1 MIVYKLKQI
10 SLIPDEYGKH
20 IVIKMITAIN
30 ENGKYIKHM
39 KIDENMLNTLK
50 DGFLLPKIPE
60 RDSINE
66 EKG

>member
-1 MIVYKLKQI
+1 
-10 SLIPDEYGKH
+10 
-20 IVIKMITAIN
+20 MITAIN

-39 KIDENMLNTLK
+39 KLDENMLNTLK